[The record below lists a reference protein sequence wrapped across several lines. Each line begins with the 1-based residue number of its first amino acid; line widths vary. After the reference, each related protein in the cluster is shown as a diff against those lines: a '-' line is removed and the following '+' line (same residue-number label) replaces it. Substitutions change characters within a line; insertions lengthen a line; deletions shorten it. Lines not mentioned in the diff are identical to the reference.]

1 MAELDRRDFLKL
13 TGAGAGTALAAGCSD
28 HVEQLIPYVVQPE
41 EITPGN
47 PVYYASTCTE
57 CPVGCGIHVK
67 TREGRPIK
75 IEGNPDHPIN
85 RGRLCA
91 RGQAAA
97 ERSYSPD
104 RIRGPML
111 KNAEGGFAP
120 VTWEQALQHVARALR
135 GAPEKARL
143 LGGRVGPTA
152 DRVLDRFV
160 EAAGLGGRTF
170 YEPFSDKALRE
181 AARQVH
187 GIDGTPH
194 FDLEGADMVVDF
206 GSELLDTGHSP
217 VEHARQWADARDIER
232 RPSGGARLVY
242 IGARLSL
249 TASASDEWLA
259 ARPGSEAALAL
270 ALAKTAAAAGAP
282 GGATLRG
289 QLAGVDVK
297 AASEASGIPVADIER
312 LGRALARSAR
322 AVALPPGSAASSRR
336 AVSAAGA
343 VLVLNQVLGGRG
355 VRLAPEAG
363 AEASYQ
369 DVLALVQAMRD
380 GNVKVLL
387 VHDANPLYSLPQ
399 AGGFDEAL
407 KEVELLVSLSCT
419 MDETASRAD
428 VILPT
433 HAPLESWGD
442 RAPRPGVRALVQPT
456 LRPLY
461 DTRQTPD
468 ALLALGR
475 MLSADAAARLPS
487 EDFRAILRQAWN
499 DSDWHAA
506 LRAGGVY
513 AGAAAKPARLNTDV
527 SKVEVKSPELT
538 GAGDLTLLAFPH
550 GLLGDGR
557 GAALSLLQEIPDP
570 VTSVS
575 WDSWAEISKS
585 TAARLGVEM
594 GDVLRVQTSAGEAFV
609 AAYVRGGIRD
619 DVIAIPTGQGHLQ
632 GHFASKAGQGLSGT
646 PRGVNVFDLLPGD
659 GVDESGGRAF
669 LTERAQVE
677 ATGRHRRLPMSQF
690 NDNKRGRQL
699 GEQVTLLEL
708 AAMPEPGAHGASHG
722 AGAAAA
728 HGGHGEDAAHGGDHG
743 GGHGNGH
750 GGGHAGSHEIREP
763 FDPADDAND
772 AQYAATFHE
781 QGEAVALESP
791 YRWGMS
797 VDIDKC
803 NGCSACIAACYVE
816 NNIPRVGEEETRL
829 VRQMAWLRIDRWV
842 GAGEAEPGLGRSF
855 YLENREQLGN
865 TDIRNSPMFCQHCG
879 AAPCEPVCPVI
890 ATYHNEEGMNAMIYN
905 RCIGTRYCANNC
917 PYKVRR
923 FNYFD
928 HQLTKWP
935 EPMELGLN
943 PDVTVRGQGVMEKC
957 TMCVQRI
964 QHARQQAAAKGE
976 QIKDGAVQ
984 TACQQTCPTDAIH
997 FGNWR
1002 DENSELR
1009 AKTHSKRGYHALHV
1023 LNTRPAVTYL
1033 AKVERGKVEG

>member
-57 CPVGCGIHVK
+57 CSVGCGIHVK

-75 IEGNPDHPIN
+75 IEGNPDHPVN

-111 KNAEGGFAP
+111 KNSAGGFDP
-120 VTWEQALQHVARALR
+120 VTWEQALQRVAEALR
-135 GAPEKARL
+135 GAPEKAHL

-152 DRVLDRFV
+152 DRVIDRFV
-160 EAAGLGGRTF
+160 AAAALGGRTF
-170 YEPFSDKALRE
+170 YEPFAAKALRE
-181 AARQVH
+181 AAMQVH
-187 GIDGTPH
+187 GIDGMPQ
-194 FDLEGADMVVDF
+194 FDLEGADLVVDF

-232 RPSGGARLVY
+232 RPSFVSRLVY

-249 TASASDEWLA
+249 TASASDEWLS

-282 GGATLRG
+282 GAAALRG
-289 QLAGVDVK
+289 QLAGVDVQ
-297 AASEASGIPVADIER
+297 AASEASDIPVADIER
-312 LGRALARSAR
+312 LGRALARSAK

-336 AVSAAGA
+336 AVSAAAA

-355 VRLAPEAG
+355 VQLVPEAD
-363 AEASYQ
+363 AESSYQ
-369 DVLALVQAMRD
+369 DVLALVQAMKD

-399 AGGFDEAL
+399 SSGFDEAL
-407 KEVELLVSLSCT
+407 KAVELLVSFSSS
-419 MDETASRAD
+419 MDETAERAD
-428 VILPT
+428 VILPA

-461 DTRQTPD
+461 DTRQVPD

-475 MLSADAAARLPS
+475 ALSPAAASRLPA

-499 DSDWHAA
+499 DTDWHAA

-513 AGAAAKPARLNTDV
+513 DGAAAKPAQLATDV

-538 GAGDLTLLAFPH
+538 GEGDLMLLAFPH
-550 GLLGDGR
+550 GLLGDGS

-575 WDSWAEISKS
+575 WDSWAEISKT

-594 GDVLRVQTSAGEAFV
+594 GDVLHVKTSAGEAFV

-619 DVIAIPTGQGHLQ
+619 DVIAIPTGQGHRQ
-632 GHFASKAGQGLSGT
+632 GHFASKAGQGLAGT

-669 LTERAQVE
+669 LTERAQVD

-699 GEQVTLLEL
+699 GEQLTLQEL
-708 AAMPEPGAHGASHG
+708 AALPEGAAHGA
-722 AGAAAA
+722 AAAAA
-728 HGGHGEDAAHGGDHG
+728 HGGHGGDHGADAVHGAGAAHGGHG
-743 GGHGNGH
+743 S
-750 GGGHAGSHEIREP
+750 GSHEIREP
-763 FDPADDAND
+763 FDPADDATD
-772 AQYAATFHE
+772 AQYAATFNE
-781 QGEAVALESP
+781 PGEAVAFDSP

-816 NNIPRVGEEETRL
+816 NNIPRVGEDETRL

-855 YLENREQLGN
+855 YLENREQPGV

-890 ATYHNEEGMNAMIYN
+890 ATYHNEEGLNAMIYN

-964 QHARQQAAAKGE
+964 QHARQQAAARGE
-976 QIKDGAVQ
+976 EIADGAVQ

-997 FGNWR
+997 FGNLR
-1002 DENSELR
+1002 DKNSQLR
-1009 AKTHSKRGYHALHV
+1009 ARTDSKRGYHALHV